1 MSLPPNVRT
10 KTPRPVSVRG
20 PHVDAAMSS
29 TPTPPPMVVSFDDV
43 EDDVAERIGVAPSRR
58 WGLWLL
64 VGTLVTACVGTAI
77 AWRQTM
83 KDFVLP
89 EAIGATVAIKP
100 ATPVTAATTPVELP
114 IAAEKKEP
122 KAGWLVTYEGH
133 VPIEGGV
140 LHLPKTFEP
149 SGGDYDLIVHF
160 HGDVAI
166 VKESV
171 EHAGLN
177 AALAI
182 INVGIRSG
190 PYRKAYQ
197 AAGAYE
203 ALLEQVRIGL
213 RRKGVREPKLRRL
226 ALTSWSAGYGAI
238 ESILEHRIS
247 PDANEDPLDAIV
259 SLDGVH
265 AGFRD
270 GDAERINERS
280 IMAYI
285 QAAKAATEGQ
295 LMVSLTHSD
304 IDPGAYAGTRR
315 SQLYLLDKLGIHATK
330 QPMLPLPEHLSLVA
344 ARGAVSSGKE
354 KKMVPTSDTRV
365 GMLRVQGFEG
375 NTREDHAAHLTQM
388 AAVALPDLAARWS
401 KPRPQAPTLE
411 D

>member
-1 MSLPPNVRT
+1 
-10 KTPRPVSVRG
+10 
-20 PHVDAAMSS
+20 
-29 TPTPPPMVVSFDDV
+29 
-43 EDDVAERIGVAPSRR
+43 
-58 WGLWLL
+58 WGWWLL
-64 VGTLVTACVGTAI
+64 VGTLVTVCVGTAI
-77 AWRQTM
+77 AWRKTM

-89 EAIGATVAIKP
+89 EAIGATAAIRP
-100 ATPVTAATTPVELP
+100 TTPTTAAPTTPVELP
-114 IAAEKKEP
+114 IAVEP
-122 KAGWLVTYEGH
+122 KKPEAGWLVTYEGH

-149 SGGDYDLIVHF
+149 TGGGYDLIVHF

-203 ALLEQVRIGL
+203 SLLEQVRIGL
-213 RRKGVREPKLRRL
+213 KRKGVREPELRRL

-238 ESILEHRIS
+238 ESILEHRVS
-247 PDANEDPLDAIV
+247 PDADADPLDAII

-265 AGFRD
+265 AGFQD

-280 IMAYI
+280 LMAYI

-315 SQLYLLDKLGIHATK
+315 SQLYLLEQLGIHVTK

-344 ARGAVSSGKE
+344 ARGAVASGKE

-388 AAVALPDLAARWS
+388 AAVALPDLRARWS
-401 KPRPQAPTLE
+401 KPREQAPAL
-411 D
+411 DD

>member
-1 MSLPPNVRT
+1 MSLPRNVRT

-20 PHVDAAMSS
+20 PHVPA
-29 TPTPPPMVVSFDDV
+29 TPTPPPVAVSFDD
-43 EDDVAERIGVAPSRR
+43 EDDLPLEPAPPAPKRR
-58 WGLWLL
+58 WGLWL
-64 VGTLVTACVGTAI
+64 VAATLVTACVGSAI

-89 EAIGATVAIKP
+89 EALGANAAMKAAAP
-100 ATPVTAATTPVELP
+100 ATPTTPVELP
-114 IAAEKKEP
+114 IAEEKKEQP
-122 KAGWLVTYEGH
+122 EGWMVTYEGH

-140 LHLPKTFEP
+140 LHLPRTFEP
-149 SGGDYDLIVHF
+149 SSDYDLIVHF

-203 ALLEQVRIGL
+203 SLLEQVRIGL
-213 RRKGVREPKLRRL
+213 TRKGVREPKLRRL

-238 ESILEHRIS
+238 ESILEHRVS
-247 PDANEDPLDAIV
+247 PDPSNDPLDAII

-265 AGFRD
+265 AGFQD
-270 GDAERINERS
+270 GDPERINERS

-315 SQLYLLDKLGIHATK
+315 TQLYLLEQLGIHVTK
-330 QPMLPLPEHLSLVA
+330 QPMLPLPEHLDLVA
-344 ARGAVSSGKE
+344 ARGAVASGKG

-375 NTREDHAAHLTQM
+375 NTREHHAAHLTQM
-388 AAVALPDLAARWS
+388 AAVALPDLAARWRR
-401 KPRPQAPTLE
+401 PREQAPALAE
-411 D
+411 

>member
-1 MSLPPNVRT
+1 MSLPRNVRT

-20 PHVDAAMSS
+20 PHVAGA
-29 TPTPPPMVVSFDDV
+29 TPTPPPVVVSS
-43 EDDVAERIGVAPSRR
+43 EDDLEDEGPEIVAVGRTRR

-64 VGTLVTACVGTAI
+64 VGTLLTACVGTAI

-89 EAIGATVAIKP
+89 PALGATAAMQGAAPETAAP
-100 ATPVTAATTPVELP
+100 ATPVALPV
-114 IAAEKKEP
+114 AEKKAP
-122 KAGWLVTYEGH
+122 TTGWMVTHEGH

-149 SGGDYDLIVHF
+149 SSGDYDLIVHF

-203 ALLEQVRIGL
+203 SLLEQIRIGL

-238 ESILEHRIS
+238 ESILEHRVS
-247 PDANEDPLDAIV
+247 PDPSEDPLDAII

-265 AGFRD
+265 AGFED

-315 SQLYLLDKLGIHATK
+315 SQLYLLEQLGIHVTK
-330 QPMLPLPEHLSLVA
+330 QPMLPLPEHLDLVA
-344 ARGAVSSGKE
+344 ARGAVASGKAQ
-354 KKMVPTSDTRV
+354 KMVPTSDTRV
-365 GMLRVQGFEG
+365 GLLRVQGFEG
-375 NTREDHAAHLTQM
+375 NTREHHAAHLTQM

-401 KPRPQAPTLE
+401 KTRQQATALA